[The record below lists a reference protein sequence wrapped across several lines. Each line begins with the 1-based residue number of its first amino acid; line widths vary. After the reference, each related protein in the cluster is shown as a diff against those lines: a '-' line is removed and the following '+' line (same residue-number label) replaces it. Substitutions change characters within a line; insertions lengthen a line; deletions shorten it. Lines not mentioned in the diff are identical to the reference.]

1 MLICLSYQTKTL
13 MHQIY
18 DTQVAKRF
26 TIYNSLFLDLPF
38 DDIYVTGTLLPFLG
52 RACETGY
59 ASGKTPRQ
67 IIDGFFE
74 EMMPGQSEKEKYD
87 FLFQM
92 IQYVER
98 QVVLFDSIEDAAYEK
113 INDISGKGSV
123 KALINRVEND
133 RKKEALIQKLKNFSV
148 RLTLTAHPTQFYPG
162 NVLGIITDL
171 ESAIRNND
179 LESINLLLQQLGKT
193 GFINREKPTPF
204 DEAVSLIWYLEN
216 VFYHAIPDIIIRL
229 LKGLDQPLH
238 SWENPGILKVG
249 FWPGGDRD
257 GNPFVTHDITL
268 QVADRLKKWLMRC
281 YYRDLRKLR
290 KRLTFKN
297 VEELITKAE
306 RGIYFTLFENKEV
319 YSSKEDLLAILL
331 EAREA
336 LITHH
341 DGLFLDLLDQ
351 FILKVK
357 IFGFHFAHMD
367 LRQDSRKHDGF
378 WEEVF
383 TIQGKEFTGSE
394 EELISKVMKTKGL
407 PALDHFEESFHREML
422 QSMASVKSIQ
432 KSNGEEG
439 LHRYI
444 ISNCQSVLH
453 ILEVY
458 QMAKL
463 TFGVEHGKLPLDIV
477 PLFETIDDLAS
488 APEIMTKL
496 YQMPEYKLH
505 LQNRGWKQNIMLGFS
520 DGTKDGGYLKANW
533 SILEAKEEL
542 TRVSREHGIQVVF
555 FDGRGGPVAR
565 GGGNLHN
572 FYASLGEKVE
582 NSEIQVT
589 IQGQTISSNYG
600 KIVSCTYNFE
610 QLLSA
615 GLENH
620 LYPDAEK
627 NLNESQRELIQALAD
642 AGYQAYKQL
651 KSHPKFVPYLEHVA
665 PLKFFGM
672 TNIGSRPLKRGG
684 ASGLKFEDLRAIPF
698 VGSWAQMKQNIPGF
712 YGVGTALAALEKEGK
727 MEELKKLYQESLFFR
742 TLLSNSMQSLNKC
755 FYPASAYLKENPE
768 YGEFWGI
775 LYQEFLQSVEKLKE
789 ISGMQELLEDNP
801 VSKASIEIRERIV
814 LPLIT
819 IQQYAIQCGLE
830 NGSSTAILD
839 KLILRTMFGIINAMR
854 NAA

>member
-1 MLICLSYQTKTL
+1 
-13 MHQIY
+13 MHQVY

-52 RACETGY
+52 KACERGY
-59 ASGKTPRQ
+59 ASGKSPRE
-67 IIDGFFE
+67 IINGFFE
-74 EMMPGQSEKEKYD
+74 EMMPGENEKKQLD
-87 FLFQM
+87 FLFEM

-113 INDISGKGSV
+113 INDISGKGSI
-123 KALINRVEND
+123 KALINRVETD
-133 RKKEALIQKLKNFSV
+133 RKKEALIEKLKTFSV

-162 NVLGIITDL
+162 SVLGIITDL
-171 ESAIRNND
+171 ENAIRTDD

-204 DEAVSLIWYLEN
+204 GEAISLIWYLEN
-216 VFYHAIPDIIIRL
+216 VFYHSIPDIIVRL
-229 LKGLDQPLH
+229 LNELGQPLH
-238 SWENPGILKVG
+238 TWENPSILRVG

-257 GNPFVTHDITL
+257 GNPFVTHETTI

-281 YYRDLRKLR
+281 YYRDLKKLR
-290 KRLTFKN
+290 KRLTFKH
-297 VEELITKAE
+297 VEEHIVKAE
-306 RGIYFTLFENKEV
+306 QGIYYTLFENKEIFA
-319 YSSKEDLLAILL
+319 SKDEFLAILL
-331 EAREA
+331 DAREA

-341 DGLFLDLLDQ
+341 DGLFLDLLDR
-351 FILKVK
+351 FILKVR

-367 LRQDSRKHDGF
+367 LRQDSRKHDGL

-383 TIQGKEFTGSE
+383 SIQGKEYVGTE
-394 EELISKVMKTKGL
+394 AELIDKVMKTKAL
-407 PALDHFEESFHREML
+407 PSLEHFEEPFHKEIL
-422 QSMASVKSIQ
+422 QSMATVKSVQ
-432 KSNGEEG
+432 QTNGEEG

-453 ILEVY
+453 MLEVY

-463 TFGVEHGKLPLDIV
+463 TMGVKAGELPLDIV
-477 PLFETIDDLAS
+477 PLFETIDDLQM
-488 APEIMTKL
+488 APKIMTQL
-496 YQMPEYKLH
+496 YEMPEYKTH
-505 LQNRGWKQNIMLGFS
+505 LKSRKSKQTIMLGFS

-533 SILEAKEEL
+533 SILVAKEEL
-542 TRVSREHGIQVVF
+542 TRVSREHGIEVVF

-572 FYASLGEKVE
+572 FYASLGQKVE

-600 KIVSCTYNFE
+600 KQASCTYNLE

-615 GLENH
+615 GVENH
-620 LYPDAEK
+620 LYPDGEK
-627 NLNESQRELIQALAD
+627 NLSEEQRALIEELAD
-642 AGYQAYKQL
+642 SGYNAYKAL

-672 TNIGSRPLKRGG
+672 ANIGSRPLKRGG
-684 ASGLKFEDLRAIPF
+684 SSGLKFEDLRAIPF

-712 YGVGTALAALEKEGK
+712 YGVGSAVSALEKEGK
-727 MEELKKLYQESLFFR
+727 LEELKTLYQESLFFR

-755 FYPASAYLKENPE
+755 FYPATAYLKDNAE
-768 YGEFWGI
+768 YSEFWQ
-775 LYQEFLQSVEKLKE
+775 LLFKEYECSVKMLKKV
-789 ISGMQELLEDNP
+789 SGMEELLEDNP
-801 VSKASIEIRERIV
+801 VSKSSIEIRERIV

-819 IQQYAIQCGLE
+819 IQQYAIQIGLD
-830 NGSSTAILD
+830 NGASTELLD
-839 KLILRTMFGIINAMR
+839 KLILRTMFGIINAAR

>member
-1 MLICLSYQTKTL
+1 MFPN
-13 MHQIY
+13 Y

-52 RACETGY
+52 KACERGY
-59 ASGKTPRQ
+59 ASGKSPRE

-74 EMMPGQSEKEKYD
+74 EMMPAESEKRRFD
-87 FLFQM
+87 FLFEM

-113 INDISGKGSV
+113 INDLSGKGSV
-123 KALINRVEND
+123 KALLNRVEND
-133 RKKEALIQKLKNFSV
+133 RKKEALIEKLKTFSV

-171 ESAIRNND
+171 ENAIRTDD

-216 VFYHAIPDIIIRL
+216 VFYHSIPDIIIRL
-229 LKGLDQPLH
+229 LNGLGQPLH

-257 GNPFVTHDITL
+257 GNPYVTHETTI

-281 YYRDLRKLR
+281 YYRDLRKLK
-290 KRLTFKN
+290 KRLTFKH
-297 VEELITKAE
+297 VEEHIVKAE
-306 RGIYFTLFENKEV
+306 RGIYNTLFENIKV
-319 YSSKEDLLAILL
+319 YNSKEDLLAILMD
-331 EAREA
+331 ARDA
-336 LITHH
+336 LIKYH
-341 DGLFLDLLDQ
+341 DGLFLDLLDR
-351 FILKVK
+351 FILKVR

-367 LRQDSRKHDGF
+367 LRQDSRKHDGL

-383 TIQGKEFTGSE
+383 GIQGKEFVGTE
-394 EELISKVMKTKGL
+394 DELIDKVMKTKAL
-407 PALDHFEESFHREML
+407 PSLEHFEEPFNQEIL
-422 QSMASVKSIQ
+422 QSMATVKSVQ
-432 KSNGEEG
+432 QSNGEEG

-453 ILEVY
+453 LLEVY

-463 TFGVEHGKLPLDIV
+463 TMGVKAGELPLDIV
-477 PLFETIDDLAS
+477 PLFETIDDLKM
-488 APEIMTKL
+488 APKIMERL
-496 YQMPEYKLH
+496 YKMPEYKTH
-505 LQNRGWKQNIMLGFS
+505 LKSRGSKQTIMVGFS

-533 SILEAKEEL
+533 SILVAKEEL
-542 TRVSREHGIQVVF
+542 TRVSRENDIEVVF

-572 FYASLGEKVE
+572 FYSSLGQLVE

-600 KIVSCTYNFE
+600 KQASCTYNFE

-615 GLENH
+615 GVENH
-620 LYPDAEK
+620 LYTDPEK
-627 NLNESQRELIQALAD
+627 DLNEEQRALIQRLAD
-642 AGYQAYKQL
+642 YGYEAYKDL
-651 KSHPKFVPYLEHVA
+651 KNHPKFVPYLEHVA

-684 ASGLKFEDLRAIPF
+684 GGGLKFEDLRAIPF
-698 VGSWAQMKQNIPGF
+698 VASWAQMKQNIPGF
-712 YGVGTALAALEKEGK
+712 YGVGSAISVLEKEGK
-727 MEELKKLYQESLFFR
+727 LGELQKLYQESLFFR
-742 TLLSNSMQSLNKC
+742 TLLGNSMQSLNKC
-755 FYPASAYLKENPE
+755 FYPATAYLKDSAE
-768 YGEFWGI
+768 YGEFWNL
-775 LYQEFLQSVEKLKE
+775 LYQEYKCSVEKLKKVA
-789 ISGMQELLEDNP
+789 GMEELLEDNP
-801 VSKASIEIRERIV
+801 ISKTSIQIREQIV

-819 IQQYAIQCGLE
+819 IQQYAIQLGME
-830 NGSSTAILD
+830 KGGSAEILD
-839 KLILRTMFGIINAMR
+839 KLILRTMFGIINAAR
-854 NAA
+854 NAV

>member
-1 MLICLSYQTKTL
+1 

-133 RKKEALIQKLKNFSV
+133 RKKEALIEKLKNFSV

-367 LRQDSRKHDGF
+367 LRQDSREHDGF

>member
-1 MLICLSYQTKTL
+1 MFQS
-13 MHQIY
+13 Y

-52 RACETGY
+52 KACERGY
-59 ASGKTPRQ
+59 ASGKSPRE

-74 EMMPGQSEKEKYD
+74 EMMPGEMNEKERFD
-87 FLFQM
+87 FLFEM

-113 INDISGKGSV
+113 INDISGKGSI
-123 KALINRVEND
+123 KALISRVEND
-133 RKKEALIQKLKNFSV
+133 RKKEALVEKLKNFSI

-171 ESAIRNND
+171 ENAIRVDD
-179 LESINLLLQQLGKT
+179 LENINLLLQQLGKT
-193 GFINREKPTPF
+193 GFINREKPSPF

-216 VFYHAIPDIIIRL
+216 VFYQSIPDIIIRL
-229 LKGLDQPLH
+229 LKGLGEPLH
-238 SWENPGILKVG
+238 TWENPGILKVG

-257 GNPFVTHDITL
+257 GNPFVTHETTL

-281 YYRDLRKLR
+281 YYRDLRKIR
-290 KRLTFKN
+290 KRLTFKH
-297 VEELITKAE
+297 VEELIVKAE

-319 YSSKEDLLAILL
+319 YASKDELLALLL

-341 DGLFLDLLDQ
+341 DGLFLDLLDR
-351 FILKVK
+351 FILKVR

-367 LRQDSRKHDGF
+367 LRQDSRKHDGL

-383 TIQGKEFTGSE
+383 SIQGKEFTGTE
-394 EELISKVMKTKGL
+394 DELITKVMKTKAL
-407 PALDHFEESFHREML
+407 PSLEHFEEPFHKEML
-422 QSMASVKSIQ
+422 QSMATVKSVQ
-432 KSNGEEG
+432 KTNGQEG

-444 ISNCQSVLH
+444 ISNCQSSLH
-453 ILEVY
+453 VLEVY

-463 TFGVEHGKLPLDIV
+463 TLGVETGKLPVDIV
-477 PLFETIDDLAS
+477 PLFETIDDLMM
-488 APEIMTKL
+488 APLIMTKL
-496 YQMPEYKLH
+496 YQMTEYKTH
-505 LQNRGWKQNIMLGFS
+505 LNSRGMKQNIMLGFS

-533 SILEAKEEL
+533 SILMAKEEL
-542 TRVSREHGIQVVF
+542 TRVSRENGVQVVF

-600 KIVSCTYNFE
+600 KQASCTYNFE

-615 GLENH
+615 GVENH

-627 NLNESQRELIQALAD
+627 NLNESQRKLIQKLAD
-642 AGYQAYKQL
+642 IGYESYKAL
-651 KSHPKFVPYLEHVA
+651 KNHPKFVPYLEHVA

-712 YGVGTALAALEKEGK
+712 YGVGSAIKALEDEGK
-727 MEELKKLYQESLFFR
+727 LEELKKLYQESLFFR
-742 TLLSNSMQSLNKC
+742 TLLGNSMQSLNKC
-755 FYPASAYLKENPE
+755 FYPATAYLKDNPE
-768 YGEFWGI
+768 YGEFWKI
-775 LYQEFLQSVEKLKE
+775 LYQEYECSVAMLKNV
-789 ISGMQELLEDNP
+789 SGMSELLEDNP

-819 IQQYAIQCGLE
+819 IQQYAIQIGLE
-830 NGSSTAILD
+830 SGTSTAILD
-839 KLILRTMFGIINAMR
+839 KLILRAMFGIINAAR